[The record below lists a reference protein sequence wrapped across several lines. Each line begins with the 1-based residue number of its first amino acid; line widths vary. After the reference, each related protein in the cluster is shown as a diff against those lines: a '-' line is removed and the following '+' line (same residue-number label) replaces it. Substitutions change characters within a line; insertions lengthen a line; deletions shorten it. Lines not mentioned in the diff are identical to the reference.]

1 MEVATLVLEYLRV
14 VLSPQMIVGA
24 IGVAFFYLFKSEIR
38 SLLSRIATIKWGS
51 AEVSA
56 PQLPADISPKNDVTP
71 PPANE
76 ENQQALS
83 LPADANLTADE
94 RQRLEKTFI
103 AERARAHLW
112 EYRYLNYFF
121 VHNTQRVL
129 DWLASLPNAPTFLM
143 YDAWWQST
151 IPSAD
156 QRRTIIN
163 VLESH
168 NLIHFNGELIEI
180 TPKGRE
186 YIQWRGPTPPVLP
199 TQESAI

>member
-1 MEVATLVLEYLRV
+1 MEVAKLVLEYLRV
-14 VLSPQMIVGA
+14 VLSTQMVIGAVGA
-24 IGVAFFYLFKSEIR
+24 TFLFLFKSEMS

-56 PQLPADISPKNDVTP
+56 PQLPAETSPRKNEIP
-71 PPANE
+71 PPADDA
-76 ENQQALS
+76 NQQTLT
-83 LPADANLTADE
+83 LPADANLSPDE
-94 RQRLEKTFI
+94 RLRLEQTFL

-121 VHNTQRVL
+121 VHNTQRIL
-129 DWLASLPNAPTFLM
+129 DWLASLPNAPTFTM
-143 YDAWWQST
+143 YDAWWQSA

-168 NLIHFNGELIEI
+168 NLVQFNSELIEV

-186 YIQWRGPTPPVLP
+186 YIQWRGSEVPALP
-199 TQESAI
+199 THEPAA